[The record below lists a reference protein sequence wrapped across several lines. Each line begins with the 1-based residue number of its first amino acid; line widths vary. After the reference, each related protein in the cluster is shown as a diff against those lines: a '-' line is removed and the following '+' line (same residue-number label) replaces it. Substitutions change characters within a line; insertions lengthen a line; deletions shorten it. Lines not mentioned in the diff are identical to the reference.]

1 MLIDVERCRR
11 EPDNAPTFPNNPE
24 GHDMGRI
31 IVGVD
36 GSEHSLEALRWAVR
50 EATLRNATVQVISA
64 WTYPVM
70 PADGLAGGAYVRG
83 LDPETLEAA
92 ARSNLETAVNAACPD
107 EASRSRLELLV
118 VEGSAGRALVEASK
132 GADLLVV
139 GSRGHGGF
147 ANLLLG
153 SVSSQCVHHAHC
165 PVTVIRTAD

>member
-1 MLIDVERCRR
+1 
-11 EPDNAPTFPNNPE
+11 
-24 GHDMGRI
+24 MGRI

-36 GSEHSLEALRWAVR
+36 GSEHSLEALRWAVK
-50 EATLRNATVQVISA
+50 EATLRDGTVQAISA

-70 PADGLAGGAYVRG
+70 AADGLAGGAFISG
-83 LDPETLEAA
+83 LDPETLAA
-92 ARSNLETAVNAACPD
+92 SARSNLETAVQAACPD
-107 EASRSRLELLV
+107 EATRPKVELVV
-118 VEGSAGRALVEASK
+118 VEGSPGQALVEASK